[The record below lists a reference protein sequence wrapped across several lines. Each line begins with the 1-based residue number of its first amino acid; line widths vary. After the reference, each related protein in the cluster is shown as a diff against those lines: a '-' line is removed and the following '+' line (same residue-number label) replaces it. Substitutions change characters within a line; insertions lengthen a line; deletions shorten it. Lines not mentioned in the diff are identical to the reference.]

1 MKEIEERKC
10 VFRLRSNFFSNET
23 NLLEM
28 IIIRIINSD
37 VFSVFL
43 ESRRKRSDAD
53 AKIDGSMS
61 LMLICLRHV
70 ETYRTRDQL
79 FQSLLVGNT

>member
-1 MKEIEERKC
+1 M
-10 VFRLRSNFFSNET
+10 RSNFFSNKT

-37 VFSVFL
+37 VFSVFFFL

-53 AKIDGSMS
+53 VKIDGSIS

-70 ETYRTRDQL
+70 ETYRTRDRL